1 MARILLLTPQ
11 LPYPAEQGTSLRNL
25 NILRGLSLNHVVTL
39 LSFGYQSQDLPIPAF
54 GPLEELC
61 DSIWTVPYP
70 VRSGYR
76 RLISLISDSRPDMA
90 HRLQS
95 EAYTT
100 SLHNLLANDKS
111 YDEESRQFDI
121 VQIEGIEMAE
131 EIPLIRQKFPTCKI
145 VYDAHNAETELQRRA
160 YLADRKS
167 PGRWHAAA
175 YSWIQTRRL
184 LQFEANTC
192 KMSDWVTAVSDL
204 DASFL
209 RALAPETRISIIPNC
224 INVADYQQNENEST
238 KKFDILFSGKM
249 DYRPNVDA
257 VLWFAEEVWPLIVR
271 ARPNTTWGIVGQK
284 PHKRLS
290 RVGRLNGVTIVGRVE
305 HVQPYM
311 AGASIY
317 ILPFRMGSGTRLKL
331 IEAMASGMAVVSTT
345 LGAQG
350 YGITGGKELI
360 LADSALEFSK
370 ATLELLNDSQSRQP
384 LGREA
389 RAFAKQY
396 DWRLIIPKFDEIYR
410 QL

>member
-1 MARILLLTPQ
+1 
-11 LPYPAEQGTSLRNL
+11 
-25 NILRGLSLNHVVTL
+25 
-39 LSFGYQSQDLPIPAF
+39 
-54 GPLEELC
+54 
-61 DSIWTVPYP
+61 
-70 VRSGYR
+70 
-76 RLISLISDSRPDMA
+76 MA

-95 EAYTT
+95 DAYTT
-100 SLHNLLANDKS
+100 SLNNLLESKS
-111 YDEESRQFDI
+111 SFDEEARQFDI
-121 VQIEGIEMAE
+121 VQVEGIEMAG
-131 EIPLIRQKFPTCKI
+131 EIPLIRQICPSCKI
-145 VYDAHNAETELQRRA
+145 VYDAHNAETELQRLA

-167 PGRWHAAA
+167 PVRWHAAA

-204 DASFL
+204 DAGL
-209 RALAPETRISIIPNC
+209 LGTLAPETRISVVPNC
-224 INVADYQQNENEST
+224 INVADYQPGKIESI

-257 VLWFAEEVWPLIVR
+257 VLWFAKEVWPLIVQ
-271 ARPNTTWGIVGQK
+271 ARPSTTWGIVGQN

-290 RVGRLNGVTIVGRVE
+290 RVGRLKGVTVTGRVE
-305 HVQPYM
+305 HIQPYM

-331 IEAMASGMAVVSTT
+331 IEAMASGMAVVSTI

-350 YGITGGKELI
+350 YNVSGRKELV
-360 LADSALEFSK
+360 LADSALEFSN
-370 ATLELLNDSQSRQP
+370 ASLELLNDPQSRQR

-389 RAFAKQY
+389 RVFAKQY

>member
-1 MARILLLTPQ
+1 
-11 LPYPAEQGTSLRNL
+11 
-25 NILRGLSLNHVVTL
+25 
-39 LSFGYQSQDLPIPAF
+39 
-54 GPLEELC
+54 
-61 DSIWTVPYP
+61 
-70 VRSGYR
+70 
-76 RLISLISDSRPDMA
+76 MA

-95 EAYTT
+95 EVYTT
-100 SLHNLLANDKS
+100 SLQNLLANDKS
-111 YDEESRQFDI
+111 YDGEARRFDI

-131 EIPLIRQKFPTCKI
+131 EIPLIRQNFPSCKI

-160 YLADRKS
+160 YLSDRKS
-167 PGRWHAAA
+167 PGRWHTAA

-192 KMSDWVTAVSDL
+192 KISDWVTAVSEV

-224 INVADYQQNENEST
+224 INVADYQQGENESIEE
-238 KKFDILFSGKM
+238 FDILFSGKM

-257 VLWFAEEVWPLIVR
+257 VLWFAEEVWPLIVQT
-271 ARPNTTWGIVGQK
+271 RPNTTWGIVGQK
-284 PHKRLS
+284 PHKRLN
-290 RVGRLNGVTIVGRVE
+290 RVGLLKGVTVTGRVE
-305 HVQPYM
+305 HIQPYM

-345 LGAQG
+345 LGVQG
-350 YGITGGKELI
+350 YSVSGGKELV
-360 LADSALEFSK
+360 LADNALEFAE
-370 ATLELLNDSQSRQP
+370 ATLELLNDSQSRQR

-389 RAFAKQY
+389 RAFSRQY
-396 DWRLIIPKFDEIYR
+396 DWRLIIPKFDEVYR